1 MKYVRFR
8 ISIVVFQLLRTT
20 FLNILILNLD
30 RNETNIDIDSTRHRF
45 MTILYNFSAGEIIS
59 TAKSLNGK

>member
-8 ISIVVFQLLRTT
+8 ISIVVFHLLRTT

-30 RNETNIDIDSTRHRF
+30 RNETNIDIDTTRHRF
-45 MTILYNFSAGEIIS
+45 MTIFYNFSAGEIIS